1 MAKKILV
8 VEDNEDSRLIPVKY
22 YRRLPDEIKATVA
35 NYDINR
41 MNGFIFTAREGRMDA
56 SVSFGGVCCLQ

>member
-41 MNGFIFTAREGRMDA
+41 MNGFIFTAREG
-56 SVSFGGVCCLQ
+56 